1 MEENSLRLVLLGVGV
16 VILVG
21 IYLYDGWQ
29 KKRRLTLA
37 ERKSADREE
46 KVEPFIASEEVLQPS
61 IENEPVIQ
69 EPSLQEVDTIES
81 VKVAPDPDPVAVIED
96 IPVAQQAMVVQLA
109 VIAKPELTMA
119 GEELKGMFTQLG
131 LEYGDMDVF
140 HGYHGQGDERIQSF
154 HVTNILEPG
163 TFPNDSMAGFE
174 STGLMLFF
182 QTSDA
187 VDSIAVFNDMLTTA
201 KALAERFNARLVDAE
216 MNELVDEKIETIRSQ
231 LNGLSSL

>member
-29 KKRRLTLA
+29 KKRRLALA
-37 ERKSADREE
+37 ENKSARQEE
-46 KVEPFIASEEVLQPS
+46 KVEPFISDEETIQPH
-61 IENEPVIQ
+61 IGNEPVIQ
-69 EPSLQEVDTIES
+69 APPLPEVDTSES
-81 VKVAPDPDPVAVIED
+81 VKIDSVAVVEG

-109 VIAKPELTMA
+109 VIAKSGCPMA
-119 GEELKGMFTQLG
+119 GEELKVMFTQLD

-140 HGYHGQGDERIQSF
+140 HGYQGQGDGRTQSF

-163 TFPNDSMAGFE
+163 TFPSDNMANFE

-187 VDSIAVFNDMLTTA
+187 LDSIEVFDDMLMTA
-201 KALAERFNARLVDAE
+201 KELAERFNARLVDAE
-216 MNELVDEKIETIRSQ
+216 MSELVEDEIEAIRSKLKG
-231 LNGLSSL
+231 LNSL

>member
-46 KVEPFIASEEVLQPS
+46 KVEPFIASEEVFQPS
-61 IENEPVIQ
+61 TENEPVIQ
-69 EPSLQEVDTIES
+69 EPPLPEVDTAELM
-81 VKVAPDPDPVAVIED
+81 KVAPDPVAVVED

-140 HGYHGQGDERIQSF
+140 HGYQGQGDERIQSF

-163 TFPNDSMAGFE
+163 TFPNDDMADFE

-187 VDSIAVFNDMLTTA
+187 INSIAVFNDMLMTA

-216 MNELVDEKIETIRSQ
+216 MNELAEEKIDAICSQ